1 MSEYEQMVGEW
12 EYKAG
17 DYIGAE
23 LPGGGY
29 IEGEIKEV
37 INDPQKGILT
47 LVLDNGWR
55 VYPIEY
61 QRSGVGNM
69 VVKYFP
75 KKEKRTIED
84 LPLNE
89 TQKRYV
95 LEWLAWKFYGLLIKL
110 GIEDGYCKFYDPLL
124 IEDDKCHSYVFD
136 LDDDG
141 RHHPYK
147 NLREIE
153 DKLFNEVVKRIKEES
168 VH

>member
-1 MSEYEQMVGEW
+1 MSKWWGEW

-29 IEGEIKEV
+29 IEGEIREV

-61 QRSGVGNM
+61 QRSGVGDM

-75 KKEKRTIED
+75 KKEKRSIDD

-95 LEWLAWKFYGLLIKL
+95 LEWLAWKFYNLLLKL
-110 GIEDGYCKFYDPLL
+110 GIEDGYCKSYDPLL

-153 DKLFNEVVKRIKEES
+153 DKLFNEVVKRIKEERIY
-168 VH
+168 